1 MFNYVITAK
10 AWNGTKASTHWIGNK
25 QLEDKI
31 HSSVLEI
38 LWMRNKP
45 RAAVVV
51 FRFRT
56 GDWRMYSPRFRG
68 LANMHLNEFQP

>member
-1 MFNYVITAK
+1 MSLPLKLETVQKLALIELE
-10 AWNGTKASTHWIGNK
+10 NK

-31 HSSVLEI
+31 HWSVLEI
-38 LWMRNKP
+38 LWTRNKP

-51 FRFRT
+51 FRFHT
-56 GDWRMYSPRFRG
+56 GDWRMYSPCFRG

>member
-1 MFNYVITAK
+1 MSLPLKLETVQKLALIELENE
-10 AWNGTKASTHWIGNK
+10 

-31 HSSVLEI
+31 HWSALEI

-51 FRFRT
+51 FRFHT
-56 GDWRMYSPRFRG
+56 GDWSTYSPCFRG
-68 LANMHLNEFQP
+68 LAMHLNEFQP

>member
-1 MFNYVITAK
+1 MSLPLKLETVQKLALIELE
-10 AWNGTKASTHWIGNK
+10 NK